1 MINIPASYEAS
12 RQYFRERLSTL
23 HELWP
28 NARLDK
34 QILTA
39 AQDLSIDLFRAE
51 ALQHSEKLLII
62 TTGLHGIEGYIG
74 SAILQL
80 FIDEYLPRINPDTT
94 GILLIHCLNPWGM
107 SQWKRINPNNVD
119 LNRNFISGSFS
130 SAELVNND
138 YKPLLSFLCPDRPV
152 GDLLTEKW
160 IFASGLVKTVIR
172 LGTLRLRQAALM
184 GQYEYP
190 SGIYFGGQS
199 IQEETRV
206 LMQLYLDSFMGYKR
220 IIHLDIHSG
229 YGPRDQMTVVTSPL
243 DNRSALEIKQQY
255 QLARVAG
262 ANPEE
267 FYCMHGDMIDW
278 EYELVRTKMPG
289 SSIFAANFEFGTYGE
304 AFLSEARSLRI
315 TILKNQE
322 NIYGGS
328 AATGDWID
336 REYRELYLPAD
347 PAWFEKARQD
357 ASQAFK
363 GIFQSEGI
371 MKSF

>member
-1 MINIPASYEAS
+1 
-12 RQYFRERLSTL
+12 
-23 HELWP
+23 
-28 NARLDK
+28 
-34 QILTA
+34 
-39 AQDLSIDLFRAE
+39 
-51 ALQHSEKLLII
+51 
-62 TTGLHGIEGYIG
+62 
-74 SAILQL
+74 
-80 FIDEYLPRINPDTT
+80 
-94 GILLIHCLNPWGM
+94 
-107 SQWKRINPNNVD
+107 
-119 LNRNFISGSFS
+119 
-130 SAELVNND
+130 
-138 YKPLLSFLCPDRPV
+138 
-152 GDLLTEKW
+152 
-160 IFASGLVKTVIR
+160 
-172 LGTLRLRQAALM
+172 
-184 GQYEYP
+184 
-190 SGIYFGGQS
+190 
-199 IQEETRV
+199 
-206 LMQLYLDSFMGYKR
+206 MQLYLDSFMGYKR
-220 IIHLDIHSG
+220 IIHLDMHSG

-267 FYCMHGDMIDW
+267 FYSMHGDMNDW

-315 TILKNQE
+315 TILKNQK